1 MKKKKNLSAYL
12 RDFVMLIV
20 LFAVV
25 AVFAILGPVVADR
38 MLVSVIQFVST
49 SSLDGQFRK
58 DNKLQRTDSLQVVSY
73 IISS

>member
-38 MLVSVIQFVST
+38 N
-49 SSLDGQFRK
+49 FRPF
-58 DNKLQRTDSLQVVSY
+58 R
-73 IISS
+73 IC